1 MSIYIF
7 TIKVIKII
15 KNLMIMKVNDFS
27 NIDIL
32 VFYTITSEY
41 TIIKN
46 IYENTLFY
54 VLKF

>member
-1 MSIYIF
+1 MEWPAHLPLVGGGGVSG
-7 TIKVIKII
+7 
-15 KNLMIMKVNDFS
+15 
-27 NIDIL
+27 IL